1 MTRRLLAAV
10 VALALLGGA
19 CSIETAGAPTG
30 DVTLFAAF
38 DDVQDLTPGH
48 NVQASNVVVG
58 SVRRIE
64 LDGYQ
69 ARVELSI
76 VDDFRVPEG
85 VAAVVRRTSLLGEYY
100 VDLVLPSE
108 FDATAGPFLADGDV
122 IEEAST
128 QPDVEQLAEQ
138 AAAVVGAL
146 TADDLGSSI
155 NAAATGLGGRG
166 QVLHELVRDAGL
178 VVDALA
184 DQQGALAATVD
195 SIGALGSTLAP
206 RSGQLASTID
216 RLARASGIVADSRTK
231 IVAAVDAL
239 VELAAAT
246 NDTVI
251 EPHAERL
258 VTLLAQLEPMLGTLS
273 DRSAVLAD
281 LIVDLGR
288 FVELFPS
295 TVHNGNVLLLTWA
308 FIPGALRDLASSSA
322 PVAGDPLDAVAQLV
336 RTGGAR

>member
-1 MTRRLLAAV
+1 MTRRLLSLGIG
-10 VALALLGGA
+10 LALLAGA

-30 DVTLFAAF
+30 DVTLFASF

-58 SVRRIE
+58 SVRTIE

-76 VDDFRVPEG
+76 VDDFQVPDG

-100 VDLVLPSE
+100 VDLVLPPG
-108 FDATAGPFLADGDV
+108 FDAELGPFLDDGDL
-122 IEEAST
+122 IEEATT

-155 NAAATGLGGRG
+155 NAVATGLGGRG
-166 QVLHELVRDAGL
+166 QLLHDLVRDAGL
-178 VVDALA
+178 VADALA
-184 DQQGALAATVD
+184 DQQGALASTVD
-195 SIGALGSTLAP
+195 SIGELGRTLAP
-206 RSGQLASTID
+206 GAGQLATTID
-216 RLARASGIVADSRTK
+216 RLAAASGIVADSRVK
-231 IVAAVDAL
+231 IVEAVDAL
-239 VELAAAT
+239 VELATAT

-273 DRSAVLAD
+273 DRSDVLAD

-308 FIPGALRDLASSSA
+308 FIPGALRDLTSTASVA
-322 PVAGDPLDAVAQLV
+322 PDPLDAVVQLA
-336 RTGGAR
+336 RQNGGAR

>member
-1 MTRRLLAAV
+1 MIRRS
-10 VALALLGGA
+10 LALVLGLALVAGG

-30 DVTLFAAF
+30 EVSLFARFA
-38 DDVQDLTPGH
+38 DVQDLTPGH

-58 SVRRIE
+58 SVRGIE

-76 VDDFRVPEG
+76 VDDFKVPEG
-85 VAAVVRRTSLLGEYY
+85 AAAVVRRTSLLGEYY
-100 VDLVLPSE
+100 VDLVLPAD
-108 FDATAGPFLADGDV
+108 FDAAVGPFLDDGDI
-122 IEEAST
+122 IEDATT

-146 TADDLGSSI
+146 TADDLAASI

-166 QVLHELVRDAGL
+166 QVLHDLVRDAGL

-184 DQQGALAATVD
+184 DQQTALASTVD
-195 SIGALGSTLAP
+195 SIGELGSRLAP
-206 RSGQLASTID
+206 KAGELATTID
-216 RLARASGIVADSRTK
+216 RLANASGTLADSRIR
-231 IVAAVDAL
+231 IVGAVDAL
-239 VELAAAT
+239 VELATAT

-258 VTLLAQLEPMLGTLS
+258 LTLLSQLEPMLGTLA
-273 DRSAVLAD
+273 DRSDVLAD

-308 FIPGALRDLASSSA
+308 FVPGALRDVTSAS
-322 PVAGDPLDAVAQLV
+322 VAADPLDAVAQLAS
-336 RTGGAR
+336 RAGGAP

>member
-1 MTRRLLAAV
+1 VIRRWLVVAAV
-10 VALALLGGA
+10 LALSAGA

-30 DVTLFAAF
+30 EVSLYATF

-58 SVRRIE
+58 SVAGIE

-76 VDDFRVPEG
+76 VDDFRVPDG
-85 VAAVVRRTSLLGEYY
+85 VAAVVRKTSLLGEYY
-100 VDLVLPSE
+100 VDLVLPE
-108 FDATAGPFLADGDV
+108 HFDPEAGPFLGDGDV

-138 AAAVVGAL
+138 AASVVGAL
-146 TADDLGSSI
+146 TADDLGSTI
-155 NAAATGLGGRG
+155 NAAATGLDGRG
-166 QVLHELVRDAGL
+166 QVLHDLVRDAGL
-178 VVDALA
+178 VLDALA
-184 DQQGALAATVD
+184 DQQTALASTVD
-195 SIGALGSTLAP
+195 SMGELGATLAP
-206 RSGQLASTID
+206 RAGELATTIGK
-216 RLARASGIVADSRTK
+216 LAAASGTLADSRDK

-239 VELAAAT
+239 VELATTT

-258 VTLLAQLEPMLGTLS
+258 ITLLSQLEPMLGTLS
-273 DRSAVLAD
+273 DRSDVLAG

-295 TVHNGNVLLLTWA
+295 TVHKGNVLLLTWA
-308 FIPGALRDLASSSA
+308 FVPGALRDLTSSSIA
-322 PVAGDPLDAVAQLV
+322 RDPLEAVAQLAQ
-336 RTGGAR
+336 RAGGTP